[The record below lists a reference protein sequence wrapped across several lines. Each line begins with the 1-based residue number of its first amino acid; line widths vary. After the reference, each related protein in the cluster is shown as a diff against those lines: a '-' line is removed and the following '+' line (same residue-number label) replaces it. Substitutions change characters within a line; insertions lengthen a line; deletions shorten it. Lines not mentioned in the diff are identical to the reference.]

1 MVGRNKI
8 GLLICL
14 AIAWVLLS
22 ACEHKELCY
31 DHPHFT
37 TVRVD
42 FDWSQIDKEEMP
54 EGMRVV
60 FYPTDG
66 GDSWIFDFPE
76 GKGQTIELP
85 QKEYQTVCYNYDTR
99 GIDWT
104 GQDSYRE
111 LTAETRKVAS
121 PDSIAMR
128 AVSGFLCSS
137 ALDSVVLKEQPNGSE
152 TVVLFQ
158 PRRNVCR
165 YTYEIRGLKE
175 LSRVAALR
183 AGLSDMGGSLNLA
196 ADSIPEDLSETV
208 LFGGEVKD
216 SLIVGKF
223 YTFGWS
229 QKGETDHNQF
239 RLYVKSTA
247 GKMYKLDADVTEQ
260 IRKVPLKGHIGDVH
274 LIIYLDFSI
283 PNDPN
288 GDTQSGFEVNVDE
301 WEDIYIDII
310 V

>member
-1 MVGRNKI
+1 MVGQNKI
-8 GLLICL
+8 GLFCCL

-31 DHPHFT
+31 DHPRFT
-37 TVRVD
+37 TIRVD
-42 FDWSQIDKEEMP
+42 FDWSRIDQEEMP
-54 EGMRVV
+54 EGMRVI

-85 QKEYQTVCYNYDTR
+85 QKEYQAVCYNYDTR

-104 GQDSYRE
+104 GLDSYRE

-121 PDSIAMR
+121 PDSVTMR

-137 ALDSVVLKEQPNGSE
+137 ALNSVDLRELPNGLE

-158 PRRNVCR
+158 PQRNVCR
-165 YTYEIRGLKE
+165 YSYEIHGIRE

-183 AGLSDMGGSLNLA
+183 AGLSGMGGSLNLA
-196 ADSIPEDLSETV
+196 ADSIPEGLSETI

-223 YTFGWS
+223 YTFGRS
-229 QKGETDHNQF
+229 LKGEMSQNQF
-239 RLYVKSTA
+239 LLYVKSTA
-247 GKMYKLDADVTEQ
+247 GKMYKLNADVTEQ

-274 LIIYLDFSI
+274 LIIRLDFSI
-283 PNDPN
+283 PNDKP
-288 GDTQSGFEVNVDE
+288 DDPSSGFDVDVDE

>member
-14 AIAWVLLS
+14 VIAWVLLS

-85 QKEYQTVCYNYDTR
+85 QKEYQAICYNYDTR

-137 ALDSVVLKEQPNGSE
+137 ALNSVVLKEQPNGSE

-196 ADSIPEDLSETV
+196 ADSIPEELSDMI

-223 YTFGWS
+223 YTFGRSLKGKMS
-229 QKGETDHNQF
+229 QNQF
-239 RLYVKSTA
+239 RLYVRSTA
-247 GKMYKLDADVTEQ
+247 GKIYILNADVTEQ
-260 IRKVPLKGHIGDVH
+260 IRKVPLEEHIGDVH
-274 LIIYLDFSI
+274 LIIRFEYDI
-283 PNDPN
+283 PNNKPN
-288 GDTQSGFEVNVDE
+288 DTSGGFDVDVDE

>member
-1 MVGRNKI
+1 MVGQNKI
-8 GLLICL
+8 WLFSCL

-42 FDWSQIDKEEMP
+42 FDWSRIDQEEMP

-85 QKEYQTVCYNYDTR
+85 QKEYQAVCYNYDTR

-104 GQDSYRE
+104 GLDSYRE
-111 LTAETRKVAS
+111 LTAETQKVVS
-121 PDSIAMR
+121 PDSVTMR

-137 ALDSVVLKEQPNGSE
+137 ALNSVVLKEQPNGLE

-158 PRRNVCR
+158 PQRNVCR
-165 YTYEIRGLKE
+165 YSYEIHGLRE

-183 AGLSDMGGSLNLA
+183 AGLSGMGGSLNLA
-196 ADSIPEDLSETV
+196 ADSIPEGLSETI

-223 YTFGWS
+223 YTFGRS
-229 QKGETDHNQF
+229 LKGEMSQNQF
-239 RLYVKSTA
+239 LLYVKSTA
-247 GKMYKLDADVTEQ
+247 GKMYKLNADVTEQ

-274 LIIYLDFSI
+274 LIIRLDFSI
-283 PNDPN
+283 PNDKPD
-288 GDTQSGFEVNVDE
+288 GPSSGFEVDVDE

>member
-31 DHPHFT
+31 DHPHFST
-37 TVRVD
+37 IRVD

-85 QKEYQTVCYNYDTR
+85 QKEYQAVCYNYDTR

-158 PRRNVCR
+158 PRRNVSRTKNCR
-165 YTYEIRGLKE
+165 YGYRGL
-175 LSRVAALR
+175 
-183 AGLSDMGGSLNLA
+183 
-196 ADSIPEDLSETV
+196 
-208 LFGGEVKD
+208 
-216 SLIVGKF
+216 
-223 YTFGWS
+223 W
-229 QKGETDHNQF
+229 
-239 RLYVKSTA
+239 
-247 GKMYKLDADVTEQ
+247 
-260 IRKVPLKGHIGDVH
+260 
-274 LIIYLDFSI
+274 
-283 PNDPN
+283 
-288 GDTQSGFEVNVDE
+288 
-301 WEDIYIDII
+301 
-310 V
+310 